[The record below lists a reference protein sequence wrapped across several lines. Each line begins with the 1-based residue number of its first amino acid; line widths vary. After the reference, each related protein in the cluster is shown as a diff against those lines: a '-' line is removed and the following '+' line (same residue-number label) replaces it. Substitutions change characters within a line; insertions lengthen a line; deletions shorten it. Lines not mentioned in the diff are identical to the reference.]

1 MKRSGLNSN
10 SGGSSKKAANTIFRR
25 PRTTR
30 PELLLSLPR
39 VIGILRKQKSKQ
51 TKMQLLA
58 GSCWSNEHDLIFTN
72 GLEGVLSYQ
81 TVYDCFKQ
89 IVEKIGTASSRFHD
103 LRHHY
108 TVVALQSGDDMKTM
122 QENLGHHAA
131 AFTFQDSKN
140 PLKPL
145 SFKGLMMAGGNN
157 SEPWIYKSLA
167 PQRLQNS
174 VPSLA

>member
-39 VIGILRKQKSKQ
+39 VIGILRKQKAKQ

-72 GLEGVLSYQ
+72 GLGGVLSSR

-145 SFKGLMMAGGNN
+145 SFKGLMMVDDTGL
-157 SEPWIYKSLA
+157 EPVTPCTSSRCSSQL
-167 PQRLQNS
+167 S
-174 VPSLA
+174 

>member
-1 MKRSGLNSN
+1 
-10 SGGSSKKAANTIFRR
+10 
-25 PRTTR
+25 
-30 PELLLSLPR
+30 
-39 VIGILRKQKSKQ
+39 
-51 TKMQLLA
+51 MQLLA

-72 GLEGVLSYQ
+72 GLGGVLSYR

-145 SFKGLMMAGGNN
+145 SFKGLMMVDDIGL
-157 SEPWIYKSLA
+157 EPVT
-167 PQRLQNS
+167 PCT
-174 VPSLA
+174 PSRCSSQLS